1 MSVITLRDP
10 QTTFSKTDRVYRDG
24 IELEK
29 GAIITESFLEKNE
42 NFLAEQL
49 DLWTV
54 YPDTYLDTI
63 KPKSQNEVK
72 QNFQ

>member
-10 QTTFSKTDRVYRDG
+10 KTTFSKTDRVYRDG

-42 NFLAEQL
+42 NFLNEQL

-54 YPDTYLDTI
+54 YPDTLI
-63 KPKSQNEVK
+63 FSVL
-72 QNFQ
+72 

>member
-42 NFLAEQL
+42 NFLNEQL

-54 YPDTYLDTI
+54 YPDTLI
-63 KPKSQNEVK
+63 FSVL
-72 QNFQ
+72 